1 MNEHPS
7 QAPVTG
13 SFASLVQGFAN
24 LIGIP
29 YEESDPGI
37 AFEVSGNVVT
47 IVPDTT
53 DTSGLVLEIAPGLS
67 PGENPA
73 LLRLLL
79 QLNDEAGHS
88 HRWVLA
94 LDADAQLLIRVLRTW
109 SLARPEDLID
119 WLADGI
125 ERAEAVRALVE
136 NFPAPVRL
144 DPIPV
149 SRDAKMIRG

>member
-1 MNEHPS
+1 
-7 QAPVTG
+7 
-13 SFASLVQGFAN
+13 
-24 LIGIP
+24 
-29 YEESDPGI
+29 
-37 AFEVSGNVVT
+37 
-47 IVPDTT
+47 
-53 DTSGLVLEIAPGLS
+53 
-67 PGENPA
+67 
-73 LLRLLL
+73 
-79 QLNDEAGHS
+79 
-88 HRWVLA
+88 
-94 LDADAQLLIRVLRTW
+94 LRTW

>member
-1 MNEHPS
+1 
-7 QAPVTG
+7 
-13 SFASLVQGFAN
+13 
-24 LIGIP
+24 
-29 YEESDPGI
+29 
-37 AFEVSGNVVT
+37 
-47 IVPDTT
+47 
-53 DTSGLVLEIAPGLS
+53 LS

-79 QLNDEAGHS
+79 QLNDEAGRS

>member
-1 MNEHPS
+1 MNAHFS
-7 QAPVTG
+7 QTPITD
-13 SFASLVQGFAN
+13 SFADLVQGFAN
-24 LIGIP
+24 LVGIS

-37 AFEVSGNVVT
+37 AFEVSGNLVT
-47 IVPDTT
+47 VVPDTL

-94 LDADAQLLIRVLRTW
+94 LDADAQLLIRASRTW
-109 SLARPEDLID
+109 TRARPEDLID

-125 ERAEAVRALVE
+125 ERAEAIRALVE
-136 NFPAPVRL
+136 NFPAQVKP

-149 SRDAKMIRG
+149 SRDAQMIRG